1 MEVKAEGLESA
12 LLPIVGIGRDL
23 ISRFHFT
30 CDYTDTLPKCG
41 RSTMINRTVVLEDLK
56 ERTLEEV
63 LWEVVRQQEVLTVHL
78 AECEAVTI
86 KPWPRL
92 KPLPVL
98 EGFVPEGW
106 KDAIYEFD

>member
-1 MEVKAEGLESA
+1 
-12 LLPIVGIGRDL
+12 
-23 ISRFHFT
+23 
-30 CDYTDTLPKCG
+30 
-41 RSTMINRTVVLEDLK
+41 MINRSVVLDDLK

-78 AECEAVTI
+78 AEREAVTI
-86 KPWPRL
+86 KPLPRL

-106 KDAIYEFD
+106 KDAIYELD